1 MGWTDL
7 PIRWSD
13 EGLGGRRNLRTSG
26 SGSTLSPAPRTD
38 LRAGGGWVGLAVLI
52 RWNGE
57 RHDVRFVHEG
67 SVSHVGVGRLFLVIL
82 NLATLCRHVHVV
94 LVGEDHS
101 EHYLGHGDLG
111 LDLLS
116 RCLAGL
122 SVIPNDS
129 KMIL

>member
-38 LRAGGGWVGLAVLI
+38 LRAGVGWVGLAFSSGGMV
-52 RWNGE
+52 NGTMG
-57 RHDVRFVHEG
+57 DLSTKVRFAPWCGPSFPGNSELGHP
-67 SVSHVGVGRLFLVIL
+67 
-82 NLATLCRHVHVV
+82 CRHVHKV

-101 EHYLGHGDLG
+101 ENYLGHGDLG